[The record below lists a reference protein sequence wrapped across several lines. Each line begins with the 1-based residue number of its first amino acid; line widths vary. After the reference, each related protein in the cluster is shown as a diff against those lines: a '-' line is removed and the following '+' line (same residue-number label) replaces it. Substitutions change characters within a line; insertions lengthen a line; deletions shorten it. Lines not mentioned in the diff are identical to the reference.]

1 MANPIE
7 AILFDMGG
15 TLRGSIKRDEAS
27 KIATVG
33 KIIALLGVETAPEE
47 FASLLTERAKA
58 YARWSRKTLREVDER
73 ELWTKWMLPDLPASQ
88 IANLAVQLNE
98 TWREAIAD
106 RIIFPETKPV
116 IVELFRRGYRLGL
129 VSNTTSSV
137 EVPKALSE
145 LNISGCFETI
155 ILSARVGK
163 RKPDPAILLEA
174 ASRMG
179 VSPDKCVYVGDRL
192 DRDVLASRKAGF
204 SQVILMKGGEAPTLG
219 DESVLQPDIFIENL
233 AELLQ
238 IFAARPAPNPARVYN
253 ASLSTMWAMQNFP
266 TLPDFFEAARR
277 MGFAEIELNHKVTSE
292 MLAGIDLAR
301 YQFSSVHE
309 PSPADIREPELR
321 KRDWLISS
329 TDEARRQEGVRAVK
343 RSIDLAGRAGARLVV
358 IHAGHS
364 TPDKDGLEKKLRSMI
379 GTLEQ
384 DTDVYHAIQE
394 QMIRLRNTFS
404 PASFAAVQRS
414 IQELLAY
421 AAPLG
426 ICLGIENR
434 YHYLEHPN
442 PDELEVLLGMAGR
455 EQIGF
460 QYDMGHAQTLDRLGF
475 ISHMEWLERFSSRI
489 VGIHLHDTAGVID
502 HRLPGTGEIDF
513 ARISGYLPRTAIHT
527 LELNNGLQYS
537 EIRGALEYLAQQSC
551 LQPWQ

>member
-1 MANPIE
+1 MADLIE

-15 TLRGSIKRDEAS
+15 TLRGSTKKDQALKLE
-27 KIATVG
+27 TVG
-33 KIIALLGVETAPEE
+33 KIIALLGAEAAPEE
-47 FASLLTERAKA
+47 FASLLTQRSKA
-58 YARWSRKTLREVDER
+58 YARWSRKTLVEVDER
-73 ELWTKWMLPDLPASQ
+73 ELWTKWMLPDWPAGQ
-88 IANLAVQLNE
+88 IANIAVQLNE

-116 IVELFRRGYRLGL
+116 ILELFRRGYRLGL

-137 EVPKALSE
+137 EVPKALAE

-155 ILSARVGK
+155 ILSTQVGK

-174 ASRMG
+174 TGRMG
-179 VSPDKCVYVGDRL
+179 VSPDKCVYVGNRM
-192 DRDVLASRKAGF
+192 DRDVLPSRKAGF
-204 SQVILMKGGEAPTLG
+204 SQVILLRDGEAPVLG
-219 DESVLQPDIFIENL
+219 DEPAFEPDIFITNL

-238 IFAARPAPNPARVYN
+238 IFPSRPAPKPALVYN
-253 ASLSTMWAMQNFP
+253 ASLSTMWATQNFT

-277 MGFAEIELNHKVTSE
+277 LGFTEIELNHKVTSE

-301 YQFSSVHE
+301 YKFSSVHE
-309 PSPADIREPELR
+309 PCPADIDEAEMK

-329 TDEARRQEGVRAVK
+329 TDEICRQEGVRAVQ
-343 RSIDLAGRAGARLVV
+343 RSIDLARRAGARLVV
-358 IHAGHS
+358 IHAGQS
-364 TPDKDGLEKKLRSMI
+364 TPDKDGLEKKLRAMI
-379 GTLEQ
+379 DTPEQ
-384 DTDVYHAIQE
+384 DSVVYRAIQE
-394 QMIRLRNTFS
+394 RMIHLRKTNAAT
-404 PASFAAVQRS
+404 SFASVQRS

-421 AAPLG
+421 ASPLG

-442 PDELEVLLGMAGR
+442 PDELGVLLSLAGP

-460 QYDMGHAQTLDRLGF
+460 QYDVGHAHTLDRLGF
-475 ISHMEWLERFSSRI
+475 IPHLEWLMRFSSRM
-489 VGIHLHDTAGVID
+489 VGIHLHDTTGVTD

-527 LELNNGLQYS
+527 LELNNHLDYD
-537 EIRGALEYLAQQSC
+537 EVRGALEYLAQQSC
-551 LQPWQ
+551 LHAG